1 MGRVWEATADLYKNC
16 CYDHPLLP
24 APVRQEGLDQQS
36 QLLCSSFSSPI
47 ELVDSD
53 PQQGQAV
60 GTRLLPAASIRLRG
74 SSPSLPSFLLSTASP
89 CLLEIIAV

>member
-1 MGRVWEATADLYKNC
+1 MYKNC
-16 CYDHPLLP
+16 CYDRPLLP
-24 APVRQEGLDQQS
+24 TPVGQEGLDQQS

-74 SSPSLPSFLLSTASP
+74 SSPGLPSFLLSTASP